1 MYNAERTDTY
11 FDGELNKF
19 IQVADNH
26 ARNEKT
32 RLMHC
37 PYNACKNL
45 SVFSDPTIIRSHV
58 LVSGFVQNYKIWKYH
73 GETDAP
79 PPMNNPLDE
88 IIHDKEFDRMFY
100 SYFDGGGDDDGD
112 DDDDGVGRF
121 QDDDV
126 DGPMNGDSSG
136 DELDDGDF
144 LSQLLRHTE
153 TEVLVAS
160 ARGLAN
166 FKMVRKSSKGNIYE
180 RSKGCPKH

>member
-1 MYNAERTDTY
+1 
-11 FDGELNKF
+11 
-19 IQVADNH
+19 
-26 ARNEKT
+26 
-32 RLMHC
+32 
-37 PYNACKNL
+37 
-45 SVFSDPTIIRSHV
+45 
-58 LVSGFVQNYKIWKYH
+58 VSGFVQNYKIWKYH